1 MAQSQWYKEMAVY
14 QIWIRSFCDGNGDG
28 IGDLW
33 GVLSKLDY
41 IKSLGVD
48 AIWFSP
54 IYPSPNA
61 DFGYDISDYKN
72 IHPDYGDLDLFRKL
86 LEEAHARGLRVF
98 MDLDMFLSRGYENTS
113 VDEIIAEAQIAK
125 GTYYYYFPSKEKMLE
140 DVIEMM
146 IESEA
151 ETAGQIIGSDIPVPQ
166 KIAGIIASIK
176 PDDKEKTISDALFKP
191 ENVLLHDKIRKKLVE
206 VMVPL
211 LAEVVEEGI
220 KEGIFACDNIPERVR
235 MLLVVSDDTFNDRSF
250 TERDIAVFIDMTEK
264 LLGAEKGTMSFVYDL
279 IDKSEMEVL
288 K

>member
-1 MAQSQWYKEMAVY
+1 MKKGE
-14 QIWIRSFCDGNGDG
+14 
-28 IGDLW
+28 
-33 GVLSKLDY
+33 K
-41 IKSLGVD
+41 
-48 AIWFSP
+48 
-54 IYPSPNA
+54 
-61 DFGYDISDYKN
+61 
-72 IHPDYGDLDLFRKL
+72 RKL
-86 LEEAHARGLRVF
+86 ELLKIAY
-98 MDLDMFLSRGYENTS
+98 DMFLSRGYENTS

-146 IESEA
+146 IESETENA
-151 ETAGQIIGSDIPVPQ
+151 KQIIGSDIPVPQ

-176 PDDKEKTISDALFKP
+176 PDDKEKSISDALFRP

-235 MLLVVSDDTFNDRSF
+235 MLLVVSNDTFNDRSF